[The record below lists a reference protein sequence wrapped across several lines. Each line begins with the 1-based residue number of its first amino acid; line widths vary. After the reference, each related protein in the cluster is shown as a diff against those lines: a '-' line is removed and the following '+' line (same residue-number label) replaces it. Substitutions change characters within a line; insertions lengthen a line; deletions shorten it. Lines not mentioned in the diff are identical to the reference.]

1 MNIKKIHQAVI
12 NDFFEIVSEESM
24 SATLAFDLN
33 SNSCIYA
40 NRLAAEILEFPKNL
54 DPAKV
59 TVDCLI
65 PRSESGK
72 NFRVFS
78 KELLEHEGFF
88 SEVTVKKWNDHVFIA
103 SLMTKQINVA
113 NEKFLLIQFQDL
125 SVQNKLQ
132 REILTKRNELKLAYE
147 EMLQQNKQLRELDL
161 AKDRFIALTTHELRT
176 PVSAIVSSAE
186 ILKHRFY
193 ETQEQL
199 DEFVSIVYDQGKQL
213 LELINDILDLSR
225 INAGK
230 MDYYIEEGNLLA
242 LVEERMNCHHKQAQE
257 RGIRMNMEAPSFNSN
272 CYFDV
277 VRLSQVISNILT
289 NAIKYNKENGTV
301 NIWLEESTS
310 FIDLYIRDTGVG
322 ISSVDIEKVFNE
334 FETIGK
340 VSQHSKGT
348 GLGMPISKKIIE
360 SMGGEIHLQSTFG
373 EGSTFWIKVPK
384 EKKLDPSWYRVR
396 PFDGDNGT

>member
-1 MNIKKIHQAVI
+1 MSIKKIQQAVI
-12 NDFFEIVSEESM
+12 NDFFEIVNEESM

-33 SNSCIYA
+33 SNSCLYA
-40 NRLAAEILEFPKNL
+40 NRLAAEILEFPINV
-54 DPAKV
+54 DPVKV
-59 TVDCLI
+59 TMDCLI
-65 PRSESGK
+65 PKSEFGK
-72 NFRVFS
+72 NFRAFS

-88 SEVTVKKWNDHVFIA
+88 SEVTVKKWNDQVFIA
-103 SLMTKQINVA
+103 SVMTKQINVA

-147 EMLQQNKQLRELDL
+147 EMLLQNKQLRELDL

-230 MDYYIEEGNLLA
+230 MDYYIEEGNLFA
-242 LVEERMNCHHKQAQE
+242 LVEEQMNSLNNLAQE
-257 RGIRMNMEAPSFNSN
+257 RGIRMSIETPSFNSS
-272 CYFDV
+272 CYFDA
-277 VRLSQVISNILT
+277 VRLCQVISNVLT
-289 NAIKYNKENGTV
+289 NAIKYNNENGTI
-301 NIWLEESTS
+301 NIWLEENTK
-310 FIDLYIRDTGVG
+310 FINLYIRDSGVG
-322 ISSVDIEKVFNE
+322 IASEDIEKVFNE

-360 SMGGEIHLQSTFG
+360 SMGGEIHLKSTFG
-373 EGSTFWIKVPK
+373 EGSTFWIMVPK
-384 EKKLDPSWYRVR
+384 EKKLDPSWYRGR
-396 PFDGDNGT
+396 PSDGEIGS